1 MASKYFLNY
10 AHMNGIDLTKFER
23 HKELKESQLSLH
35 SLLGVNT
42 NRIR

>member
-1 MASKYFLNY
+1 MVSNYFLNY
-10 AHMNGIDLTKFER
+10 TLVNGIDLTKFEG